1 LNRQKGDNQVILKSL
16 KKKGI
21 TTIIYYKEG
30 VLKTCKGQL
39 HKLNLNEQT
48 LSLKDENQKIFSI
61 RLSRIMEI
69 Y

>member
-1 LNRQKGDNQVILKSL
+1 MILKSL

-30 VLKTCKGQL
+30 VLNTRKGQL

>member
-1 LNRQKGDNQVILKSL
+1 MVE
-16 KKKGI
+16 KKGI